1 MNVCGRRVAF
11 RCSGTEGMPEFVI
24 IKGLF
29 GGYTVRYSCASCGE
43 RLCSPLIEAGNP
55 VTCTKCQCVFT
66 VPADVLRQQID
77 AKITLMRRGRPRRW

>member
-1 MNVCGRRVAF
+1 
-11 RCSGTEGMPEFVI
+11 MPEFVI

-66 VPADVLRQQID
+66 VPADVIRQQID
-77 AKITLMRRGRPRRW
+77 AKMNADAQRAAQKDGGDWP